1 MSILIDGYNLII
13 AVGIMGRGTGPGS
26 LERARLALL
35 NFLAESLEPNEI
47 GRTTIVF
54 DAKNA
59 PTGLPRIVAHRG
71 LTVRFASCYPDA
83 DSLIEELITEESAP
97 RNLTVVSSDHRIQR
111 AARRRRAIPI
121 DSDIWYQGVLDHR
134 RWRQETRKSQKVE
147 AKPPVPLLSEDVD
160 YWIRQFGGESDLE
173 QFLAK
178 ELGAAERR
186 PTPTDDPASTE
197 NTESAKTDETEPRH
211 PQRKSNPF
219 PPGYADD
226 LLEHGNPDSSTYN
239 PFPPGYGED
248 LEDPGDLG
256 AS

>member
-1 MSILIDGYNLII
+1 MSILIDGYNLIS
-13 AVGIMGRGTGPGS
+13 AVGIMGRGVGPGS

-35 NFLAESLEPNEI
+35 NFLAESLDPRQV
-47 GRTTIVF
+47 GRTTVVF

-71 LTVRFASCYPDA
+71 LSVRFASCYPDA
-83 DSLIEELITEESAP
+83 DSLIEELIVEESAP

-121 DSDIWYQGVLDHR
+121 DSDIWYQGVLNDR
-134 RWRQETRKSQKVE
+134 RRRQDARKSKKIE

-160 YWIRQFGGESDLE
+160 YWIGQFGGESDLE
-173 QFLAK
+173 QFLTD
-178 ELGAAERR
+178 ELGGTEKP
-186 PTPTDDPASTE
+186 PT
-197 NTESAKTDETEPRH
+197 SADGNNEPKTAKKDEPG
-211 PQRKSNPF
+211 PKDSKRKSRSDPF

-226 LLEHGNPDSSTYN
+226 LLTPGDLDSSTYN

-248 LEDPGDLG
+248 LENPGDLG
-256 AS
+256 GP